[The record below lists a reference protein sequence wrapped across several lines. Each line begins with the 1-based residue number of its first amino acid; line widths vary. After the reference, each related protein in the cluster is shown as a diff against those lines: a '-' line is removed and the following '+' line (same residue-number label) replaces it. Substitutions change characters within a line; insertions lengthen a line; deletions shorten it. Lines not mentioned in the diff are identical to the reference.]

1 MNDRDISLL
10 GLEFDDCSLGAAVTQ
25 LLARPAGAPFAY
37 VVTPNADHFSRLL
50 RIPRL
55 AMIYRESLLCLLDSQ
70 LIANIARLFRIER
83 PRVVTGVALTAAL
96 LDRLAGQRV
105 AVIGM
110 RRPDLAF
117 LKIRY
122 PEIEFVHHLP
132 PMGLLDDPIAF
143 RRARD
148 FGVQAGTAFTFIAL
162 GSPVQ
167 ELLAYA
173 IVARRSAT
181 RVGLCVGA
189 ALEYCAGAKPRAPE
203 WMQRAGLEWLHRLAH
218 APVALAGR
226 YLLDDPPVLFALVAG
241 AWKQRTQARVRSA

>member
-1 MNDRDISLL
+1 MNDRNVSLL
-10 GLEFDDCSLGAAVTQ
+10 GLEFDDYSLAAAVAR
-25 LLARPAGAPFAY
+25 LLERPAEAPFAY

-55 AMIYRESLLCLLDSQ
+55 NIVYRESLLCLLDSQ
-70 LIANIARLFRIER
+70 LIANIARVMRLSR

-105 AVIGM
+105 AIIGL
-110 RRPDLAF
+110 RRPDLAH
-117 LKIRY
+117 LKVRY

-132 PMGLLDDPIAF
+132 PMGLLDDPIGF

-148 FGVQAGTAFTFIAL
+148 FGVEAGTAFTFIAL

-181 RVGLCVGA
+181 GLGLCVGA
-189 ALEYCAGAKPRAPE
+189 ALEYCAGTKPRAPA
-203 WMQRAGLEWLHRLAH
+203 WMRSYGLEWLHRLCH
-218 APVALAGR
+218 APAALAGR

-241 AWKQRTQARVRSA
+241 AWRQRTKTRNA